1 MHAFLI
7 ISHNN
12 FKQLARLI
20 ELLDSIE
27 HDIYIHIDKKS
38 RNVDLNLIRK
48 SASKSKIYMIERK
61 GVSWGDYST
70 IDCEIRLMKA
80 ALCGNNY
87 QYLHLLSGADMLIKS
102 HNYLHDFFDRNNG
115 KQFLHFES
123 KILRKEEEEKIKYW
137 FLLQYFVGKSRRE
150 SLLYC
155 IQRGLVAIQKYL
167 HIERHRNLNI
177 LFYKGA
183 NWASITSEFAKYVV
197 EQEKWIYKIFC
208 YSNCGDEFFLQTL
221 LMNSKF
227 KYQLYLNSFNN
238 DYLGCMR
245 CIDWNRGGP
254 YVFRISD
261 YNDLIS
267 SDYIFARKFDET
279 VDNKIIQKIVE
290 YVKNEN
296 EKEKA

>member
-137 FLLQYFVGKSRRE
+137 FFIAVFCRKKQKGIFII
-150 SLLYC
+150 LY
-155 IQRGLVAIQKYL
+155 
-167 HIERHRNLNI
+167 
-177 LFYKGA
+177 
-183 NWASITSEFAKYVV
+183 SEG
-197 EQEKWIYKIFC
+197 ISGNTKIFA
-208 YSNCGDEFFLQTL
+208 YRTT
-221 LMNSKF
+221 SK
-227 KYQLYLNSFNN
+227 S
-238 DYLGCMR
+238 
-245 CIDWNRGGP
+245 
-254 YVFRISD
+254 
-261 YNDLIS
+261 
-267 SDYIFARKFDET
+267 
-279 VDNKIIQKIVE
+279 
-290 YVKNEN
+290 
-296 EKEKA
+296 